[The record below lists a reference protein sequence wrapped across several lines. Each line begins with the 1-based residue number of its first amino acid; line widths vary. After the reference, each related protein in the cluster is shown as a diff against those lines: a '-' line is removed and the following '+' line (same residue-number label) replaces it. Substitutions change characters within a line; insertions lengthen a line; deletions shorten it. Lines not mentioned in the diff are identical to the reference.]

1 MLHPQVVAGARSLLA
16 RAAPAKDP
24 LSTLRGAAAV
34 VDALGMLLDVDEGGG
49 TYFPYINITVK
60 PKRGSAVWWPHGKPT
75 NPRAKDDRTHHEA
88 QPVIVGK
95 KYAANYWIHGD
106 DFKNAMAS
114 ACDGRSGVKARAP
127 PRLRPK

>member
-1 MLHPQVVAGARSLLA
+1 MNL
-16 RAAPAKDP
+16 
-24 LSTLRGAAAV
+24 
-34 VDALGMLLDVDEGGG
+34 
-49 TYFPYINITVK
+49 TVR
-60 PKRGSAVWWPHGKPT
+60 PKRGSAVWWPHGKPS

-114 ACDGRSGVKARAP
+114 ACDGRSGVKARSP
-127 PRLRPK
+127 PRLRPKA